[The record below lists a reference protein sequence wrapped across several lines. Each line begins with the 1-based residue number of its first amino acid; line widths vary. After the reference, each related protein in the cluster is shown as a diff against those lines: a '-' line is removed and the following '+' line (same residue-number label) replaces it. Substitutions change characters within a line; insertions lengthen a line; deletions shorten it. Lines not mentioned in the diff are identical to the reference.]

1 MDTVWTR
8 MKEDLEWAG
17 RSPRTVSIYL
27 HAAKDFAR
35 FHHRSPAR
43 MGQTHVRA
51 WIAHLRK
58 RGTLPDRL
66 SQHCSAL
73 AFLFRKT
80 LGKPAAVSFFCRPL
94 RPVRLPQ
101 LLSLEEVAALIGH
114 LRGEVMPTFVRTLFA
129 TGIRLRE
136 CCMLRLEDV
145 DAARGVLHLRT
156 TKGCRERLVPLS
168 PSLAE
173 ELTNYLRKVSP
184 QGPWLFGFRPGHP
197 PSPDHARKRLKRAV
211 KAAGISKRVTP
222 HLLRH
227 TYATLLLDAG
237 TDLRVIQTV
246 LGHRNLSST
255 LRYTQVSTR
264 LLAQVPDVL
273 VLLPQGPLKE

>member
-1 MDTVWTR
+1 METIWTR
-8 MKEDLEWAG
+8 MKGDLEWAG

-27 HAAKDFAR
+27 HAAKAFAR
-35 FHHRSPAR
+35 FHHCSPAR
-43 MGQTHVRA
+43 MGQSHVRA

-66 SQHCSAL
+66 AQHCSAL

-80 LGKPAAVSFFCRPL
+80 LGKPAAVSFF
-94 RPVRLPQ
+94 
-101 LLSLEEVAALIGH
+101 
-114 LRGEVMPTFVRTLFA
+114 RTRSA
-129 TGIRLRE
+129 TGLRIQECCRLR
-136 CCMLRLEDV
+136 MEDV

-156 TKGCRERLVPLS
+156 TKGRRERLVPLS
-168 PSLAE
+168 ASLAE
-173 ELTNYLRKVSP
+173 ELTAYLRMVSP

-197 PSPDHARKRLKRAV
+197 PSPDHLRKRLKRAV
-211 KAAGISKRVTP
+211 LAAGISKRVTP

-227 TYATLLLDAG
+227 TYAPLLLDAG

-246 LGHRNLSST
+246 LGHRSLSST

-273 VLLPQGPLKE
+273 AMLPQA

>member
-1 MDTVWTR
+1 METVWTR

-27 HAAKDFAR
+27 HAAKAFAR
-35 FHHRSPAR
+35 FHHCSPAR
-43 MGQTHVRA
+43 MGQAQVRA

-66 SQHCSAL
+66 AQHCSAL
-73 AFLFRKT
+73 AFLYRKT
-80 LGKPAAVSFFCRPL
+80 LGKPAAVSFFCPR
-94 RPVRLPQ
+94 RAPVRLPQ

-114 LRGEVMPTFVRTLFA
+114 LQGDMMTAFARTLFA
-129 TGIRLRE
+129 TGLRIRE
-136 CCMLRLEDV
+136 CCRLRLEDV
-145 DAARGVLHLRT
+145 DAVRGVLHLQT
-156 TKGCRERLVPLS
+156 TKGNRERLVPLS

-173 ELTNYLRKVSP
+173 ELTAYLKKVPP
-184 QGPWLFGFRPGHP
+184 QGPWLFGFQPGLP
-197 PSPDHARKRLKRAV
+197 PSPDHVRKRLKRAV
-211 KAAGISKRVTP
+211 VAAGISKRVTP

-246 LGHRNLSST
+246 LGHRSLSST
-255 LRYTQVSTR
+255 VRYTQVSTR
-264 LLAQVPDVL
+264 LLTQVPDVL
-273 VLLPQGPLKE
+273 ALLPQG